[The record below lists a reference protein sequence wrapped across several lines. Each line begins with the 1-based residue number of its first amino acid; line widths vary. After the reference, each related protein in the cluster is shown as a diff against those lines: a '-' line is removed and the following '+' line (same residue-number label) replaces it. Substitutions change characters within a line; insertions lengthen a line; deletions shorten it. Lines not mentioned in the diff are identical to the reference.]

1 MAKKILTI
9 GLTVAGDE
17 VTYEL
22 FSSKTSLLDWDIVIF
37 RPAINHYWSSYTD
50 RYQGKPCLDD
60 TNSFQLKEDCE
71 HWRREIKQAV
81 EAGKT
86 VFVYLPEVQ
95 EVFIGTGTKEFSGT
109 GRNARATR
117 HVKSWSNY
125 SALPFDLAPTNA
137 SGSAMKLASL
147 KAEILAPYW
156 AEFSSESSYNV
167 VLPDNQVIP
176 SILTKSGDKAV
187 GAIIRSK
194 STSGALVL
202 LPDMN
207 FIQPQFFRTKGDDQ
221 YWTAKGQQFSHRVIA
236 SLLQIDKALHSATEI
251 TPEPE
256 WATSEKFVLAS
267 EAVFRAKLLE
277 AERAVEQAQKAKE
290 DIQEKLMGAGR
301 LRGLLFEKG
310 RALEFAIIDAL
321 QVLGFKAES
330 YKDSESEF
338 DVVFESKEGR
348 LLGEAEGK
356 DSKAINVDKLRQLSM
371 NILEDLQREE
381 VASAA
386 KGVLFGNGFRLL
398 PPGER
403 SEQFTEKCIS
413 AAKTNS
419 TALVATSDLF
429 IAAQYL
435 SEKFDR
441 RYAKKCRDA
450 ILSGVAL
457 VKFPD
462 PTPPV
467 KTIAT
472 KKASLTKTSVG
483 NTTQEE

>member
-1 MAKKILTI
+1 MPKTILSI
-9 GLTVAGDE
+9 GLAVAGDGI
-17 VTYEL
+17 TYES

-37 RPAINHYWSSYTD
+37 RPLINHYWSPFTD

-60 TNSFQLKEDCE
+60 TNSFQLKDECE

-95 EVFIGTGTKEFSGT
+95 EVFIGTGTKEYSGT
-109 GRNARATR
+109 GRNARTTR
-117 HVKSWSNY
+117 HVKAWSNY
-125 SALPFDLAPTNA
+125 SALPFDLTPTNA
-137 SGSAMKLASL
+137 SGNAMKLASL
-147 KAEILAPYW
+147 KAEVLAPYW
-156 AEFSSESSYNV
+156 AEFSGESSYKV
-167 VLPDNQVIP
+167 VLPPNQATP
-176 SILTKSGDKAV
+176 AILTKSGDKPV

-194 STSGALVL
+194 SMSGALVL

-207 FIQPQFFRTKGDDQ
+207 FNQPQFFRTKGDDQ
-221 YWTAKGQQFSHRVIA
+221 FWTAKGQQFSHRLIA
-236 SLLQIDKALHSATEI
+236 SLLQIDKALHSATEV

-256 WATSEKFVLAS
+256 WATSQNFVLAS
-267 EAVFRAKLLE
+267 EAVFRAELLE

-290 DIQEKLMGAGR
+290 NIQEKLIGAGR

-338 DVVFESKEGR
+338 DVVFESEEGR

-398 PPGER
+398 PPSER

-419 TALVATSDLF
+419 TALVSTSDLF
-429 IAAQYL
+429 MAAQYL
-435 SEKFDR
+435 SEKSDR

-450 ILSGVAL
+450 ILSGIAL
-457 VKFPD
+457 VNFPA
-462 PTPPV
+462 PSPPG

-472 KKASLTKTSVG
+472 RKARSTRTSVE
-483 NTTQEE
+483 NSLKEE